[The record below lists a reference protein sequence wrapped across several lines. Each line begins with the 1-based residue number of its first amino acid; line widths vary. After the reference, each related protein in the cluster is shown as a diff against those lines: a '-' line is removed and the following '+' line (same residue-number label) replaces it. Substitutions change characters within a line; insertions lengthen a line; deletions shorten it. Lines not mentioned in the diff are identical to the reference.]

1 MTANQ
6 EACRHFLVFF
16 SSVEDN
22 DKPATCHRLLVF
34 FPQMSKMT
42 TSWEAPGSLSS
53 LGVFSN
59 VNSLVA
65 SPPNA
70 SLLYFPIH
78 GDVTTSY
85 HTTPLKL
92 YPKLL
97 HKTHIFQSKLQIFSK
112 IGL

>member
-1 MTANQ
+1 
-6 EACRHFLVFF
+6 
-16 SSVEDN
+16 
-22 DKPATCHRLLVF
+22 
-34 FPQMSKMT
+34 
-42 TSWEAPGSLSS
+42 
-53 LGVFSN
+53 